1 MTAYDL
7 LQVKDFSI
15 RQLADYTIFS
25 GDYFQA

>member
-7 LQVKDFSI
+7 SQVKDFSI
-15 RQLADYTIFS
+15 CQLADYTIFS